1 MVTGVRNLLTE
12 WNMMFGVELR
22 LNEVFRLPLGYDK
35 RLGGLEKGG
44 ILPFCG
50 GVVWG
55 IFAGEAA

>member
-1 MVTGVRNLLTE
+1 
-12 WNMMFGVELR
+12 MFGVELR